1 MMRARPAG
9 DAALLVEAAGLAPA
23 LATALH
29 AKQFPGVLD
38 AVPGAGTV
46 LVTTEPGSWDL
57 AELARVIGALPLA
70 QAGVGQSGLTEIPVV
85 YDGADLAEVARL
97 TGLEVSGVIA
107 AHQAAQYTVGWLGFS
122 PGFAYLTGL
131 DPVLQAVRRLERP
144 RLSVP
149 AGSVA
154 IAGGLAAV
162 YPAAAPGG
170 WRLLGRTSLRLWD
183 AGREP
188 PALLAP
194 GMRVRFRAVP
204 PGELAP
210 PGEPHP
216 AGGLPPPGE
225 PPPSG
230 EPGRVSVVATESRPR
245 SPGAPPPP
253 AEPGRVSVA
262 PAESRPRSGRPGTAG
277 AVIEVIRPGPLAT
290 IQDLG
295 RAGHGHLGVPA
306 SGAADTDSLR
316 LANRL
321 AGNPDSAAG
330 IEFTLGRARL
340 RFLADSVVAVTGA
353 PARLTVSRGPA
364 QHGASEHG
372 AAQHG
377 SSEHGASE
385 HGAAQHGATERSATE
400 HGASQHGEP
409 ASFGAPFLVSAGSV
423 LRVGSPAAGLRSY
436 LAVSGG
442 IDVPAV
448 LGSRSSDLLSGLGP
462 APLRAGDLLQAGTRQ
477 SAARLSWP
485 GRPGQPGH
493 PGYPSYPGQPLPG
506 TRLPPSA
513 GAALL
518 RVTAGPRDDWFTADA
533 LRLLADAPYTV
544 TAASN
549 RTGLRLDGAALPRAR
564 GDELPSE
571 GMVTG
576 SLQVPPDGMPI
587 LLLADHPVTGGYPV
601 IAVVRSADIG
611 LAAQL
616 RPGQLVRFALS
627 R

>member
-70 QAGVGQSGLTEIPVV
+70 QAGAGQSGLTEIPVV

-131 DPVLQAVRRLERP
+131 DPALQAVRRLERP

-162 YPAAAPGG
+162 YPATAPGG

-183 AGREP
+183 TGREP

-210 PGEPHP
+210 PS
-216 AGGLPPPGE
+216 E
-225 PPPSG
+225 PPPPPPPS
-230 EPGRVSVVATESRPR
+230 EPGRVSVVATESRPQ

-353 PARLTVSRGPA
+353 PARLTVSRGA
-364 QHGASEHG
+364 SEHSASEHG
-372 AAQHG
+372 SSEDG
-377 SSEHGASE
+377 TSEHGA
-385 HGAAQHGATERSATE
+385 GG
-400 HGASQHGEP
+400 HGEP

-436 LAVSGG
+436 LAVGGG